1 MFEHV
6 GRRNFQRYFM
16 QLARQLR
23 PGGMGLLHTI
33 GSTRPPN
40 TTNLWIRRYIF
51 PGGYVP
57 SLSNLAA
64 AIEQVGLQIGDIE
77 ILRPHYALTLKEW
90 NRRFQLQR
98 AHFAAT
104 KGERF
109 CRMWEFYLQSCQ
121 LGFESQGSDRVSAAD
136 WLGCAVPGNA

>member
-1 MFEHV
+1 
-6 GRRNFQRYFM
+6 
-16 QLARQLR
+16 
-23 PGGMGLLHTI
+23 
-33 GSTRPPN
+33 
-40 TTNLWIRRYIF
+40 RYIF

-64 AIEQVGLQIGDIE
+64 AIELVGLQIGDVE

-90 NRRFQLQR
+90 NRRFQMQR

-121 LGFESQGSDRVSAAD
+121 LGFEFQDLIVVQLQTGVKDAPFPPTRDYLYTDVAAQVD
-136 WLGCAVPGNA
+136 SVEGVPVRGGRPA